1 VVRNCVALERL
12 PLDSNGGGL
21 GTLRPHVRCVIDFT
35 QLKVW
40 RKAHVLTLD
49 VYRATSGELRHDRAL
64 SSQARRAAASVTTN
78 IVEGYGA
85 ASQGELARFLQ
96 IALSS
101 ATELEYHLL
110 LSHDLTYLEQ
120 TRYEQLRSQVQEVKR
135 MLTGFLRTVR
145 AREMKRQRDVRAQRV
160 SLTTDT

>member
-1 VVRNCVALERL
+1 M
-12 PLDSNGGGL
+12 
-21 GTLRPHVRCVIDFT
+21 IDFT

-49 VYRATSGELRHDRAL
+49 VYRATSRELRHDRSLA
-64 SSQARRAAASVTTN
+64 SQARRAAASVTTN
-78 IVEGYGA
+78 IVEGCGT
-85 ASQGELARFLQ
+85 ASQAELARFLQ

-120 TRYEQLRSQVQEVKR
+120 NRYERLRSQVQEVKR

-145 AREMKRQRDVRAQRV
+145 AREMKRGRDVTGQMV

>member
-1 VVRNCVALERL
+1 M
-12 PLDSNGGGL
+12 
-21 GTLRPHVRCVIDFT
+21 IDFT

-40 RKAHVLTLD
+40 QKAHVLTLD
-49 VYRATSGELRHDRAL
+49 VYRATNGELRRDRSVAA
-64 SSQARRAAASVTTN
+64 QARRAAASVTTN
-78 IVEGYGA
+78 IVEGCGT
-85 ASQGELARFLQ
+85 ASQSELARFLQ

-120 TRYEQLRSQVQEVKR
+120 DRYTRLRSQVQEAKR

-145 AREMKRQRDVRAQRV
+145 RRERKRQRDVRDQKV
-160 SLTTDT
+160 

>member
-1 VVRNCVALERL
+1 M
-12 PLDSNGGGL
+12 
-21 GTLRPHVRCVIDFT
+21 IDFT

-40 RKAHVLTLD
+40 QKAHVLTLD
-49 VYRATSGELRHDRAL
+49 VYRTTSGELRRDRSLAA
-64 SSQARRAAASVTTN
+64 QARRAAASVTTN
-78 IVEGYGA
+78 IVEGCGT
-85 ASQGELARFLQ
+85 ASQRELARFLQ

-120 TRYEQLRSQVQEVKR
+120 DRYARLRSQVQEVKR

-145 AREMKRQRDVRAQRV
+145 TREMKRQRDVRDQKV